1 MTDSVTNP
9 AASEGAAS
17 GTQTNPS
24 QANLKV
30 TDNAAA
36 EIKRLMEENKLPD
49 TSGVRVGVKGGGCS
63 GFTYSLAFDMKP
75 ADGDVILE
83 INDVRLFCDP
93 KSMLYLN
100 GTVLEYTSGLQGR
113 GFQFQNPN
121 ATSTC
126 GCGES
131 FSV

>member
-1 MTDSVTNP
+1 MSETTTSPTSSIQIS
-9 AASEGAAS
+9 ASEIEEIRRLI
-17 GTQTNPS
+17 TENNLPS
-24 QANLKV
+24 TA
-30 TDNAAA
+30 
-36 EIKRLMEENKLPD
+36 
-49 TSGVRVGVKGGGCS
+49 GVRVGVKGGGCS
-63 GFTYSLAFDMKP
+63 GFSYSLNFDVNQ
-75 ADGDVILE
+75 AEGDVVVE
-83 INDVRLFCDP
+83 VNGVRLFCDP

-100 GTVLEYTSGLQGR
+100 GTTLDYTSGLQGR

>member
-1 MTDSVTNP
+1 MTDSTIPQAVSAKFNIHI
-9 AASEGAAS
+9 SES
-17 GTQTNPS
+17 
-24 QANLKV
+24 
-30 TDNAAA
+30 AA
-36 EIKRLMEENKLPD
+36 EEVVRLISENDLPD
-49 TSGVRVGVKGGGCS
+49 TAGVRVGVKGGGCS
-63 GFTYSLAFDMKP
+63 GFTYSLSFDMKP
-75 ADGDVILE
+75 ADGDIVLE
-83 INDVRLFCDP
+83 KNGVRLFCDP

-121 ATSTC
+121 AKSTC

>member
-1 MTDSVTNP
+1 M
-9 AASEGAAS
+9 SETATTPTGATIQISSSA
-17 GTQTNPS
+17 
-24 QANLKV
+24 V
-30 TDNAAA
+30 A
-36 EIKRLMEENKLPD
+36 EIKRLIAENSLPE
-49 TSGVRVGVKGGGCS
+49 TAGVRVGVKGGGCS
-63 GFTYSLAFDMKP
+63 GFSYSLNFDMDK
-75 ADGDVILE
+75 ADGDVIVE
-83 INDVRLFCDP
+83 VDGVRLFCDP

-100 GTVLEYTSGLQGR
+100 GTTLDYSSGLQGR

>member
-1 MTDSVTNP
+1 MSEVSTSPTP
-9 AASEGAAS
+9 AATGSTIQISPGAI
-17 GTQTNPS
+17 
-24 QANLKV
+24 
-30 TDNAAA
+30 A
-36 EIKRLMEENKLPD
+36 EIKRLIAENNLPE

-63 GFTYSLAFDMKP
+63 GFTYSLNFDVNE
-75 ADGDVILE
+75 AAGDVVIE
-83 INDVRLFCDP
+83 IGGVRMFCDP
-93 KSMLYLN
+93 KSLLYLN
-100 GTVLEYTSGLQGR
+100 GTTLDYTSGLQGR

>member
-1 MTDSVTNP
+1 MTDSSSTSTDAGSTQINP
-9 AASEGAAS
+9 A
-17 GTQTNPS
+17 

-36 EIKRLMEENKLPD
+36 EIQRLMEENKLPD

-63 GFTYSLAFDMKP
+63 GFTYSLTFDMKP

-83 INDVRLFCDP
+83 VNGVRLFCDP

-121 ATSTC
+121 AASTC